1 MHRPIPA
8 QSRFGI
14 VRAILWAPLV
24 AVVLLAP
31 FGVAAWWFNR
41 PQVVGPSLCRELAEN
56 VVRRSGGEETA
67 GLVVGD
73 VVRVTQLE
81 DGSYRIG
88 MTIEGR
94 GDARISLPFYCRLTS
109 VDGQWRAVVTE

>member
-1 MHRPIPA
+1 M
-8 QSRFGI
+8 
-14 VRAILWAPLV
+14 RAILWAPLV

-41 PQVVGPSLCRELAEN
+41 PQVVGPALCRELAES
-56 VVRRSGGEETA
+56 VVRKSGGETA

-73 VVRVTQLE
+73 VVGVTQLE

-94 GDARISLPFYCRLTS
+94 VDARISFPFYCRLTS